1 MPPQR
6 PNLSPDNQPPWPLH
20 PHPLLTLT
28 PTHPRGSL
36 GPVKVTRSDPAGE
49 GSWAPSPAS
58 LGDLGCG
65 DPPPTWQCGC
75 PVPAGRPRLP
85 KQNPCPS
92 SHLGHG
98 HQARPSSCTSQRRR
112 PGASCSVPA
121 PAWSQGRA
129 SLWPVPS
136 SAHAQLCSNQK
147 PGIRPVKSKAG
158 PLWSGGQW
166 ARASCPTT
174 APGKDALTCHL
185 TRLTSAVW
193 GRGSQGQNTEEAAEV
208 PPDRAPALCLRV
220 RVQSGPHTGPSR
232 GSWRETEL
240 LAQLPASTGAAPVG
254 HSGQEL
260 TSTGRAR

>member
-1 MPPQR
+1 METLPP
-6 PNLSPDNQPPWPLH
+6 P
-20 PHPLLTLT
+20 
-28 PTHPRGSL
+28 GSVDAPFRL
-36 GPVKVTRSDPAGE
+36 GG
-49 GSWAPSPAS
+49 
-58 LGDLGCG
+58 LGCLSRTPA
-65 DPPPTWQCGC
+65 PPPTSD
-75 PVPAGRPRLP
+75 AGTRPGRAAARPRGGARGLP
-85 KQNPCPS
+85 AQFQ
-92 SHLGHG
+92 LL
-98 HQARPSSCTSQRRR
+98 
-112 PGASCSVPA
+112 PGPRGGPACGLCPA
-121 PAWSQGRA
+121 PHT
-129 SLWPVPS
+129 PS

-147 PGIRPVKSKAG
+147 PGIWPVRSKAG
-158 PLWSGGQW
+158 PLWSSGQW

-174 APGKDALTCHL
+174 GPGKDALTCHL

-220 RVQSGPHTGPSR
+220 RVQSGPHTGTSR